1 MERLFEIDLK
11 DYKETDEVFRRPSAR
26 AIILQEN
33 KIALVYSKK
42 EKYYKFP
49 GGGIHDDENKI
60 EALIREVRE
69 EVGMIVIPESIRE
82 FGSVLRRQKSDESEN
97 NVFEQENYYYFCT
110 VENQLASQELDD
122 YEKEAEFVLR
132 VVDIGTAIRA
142 NREYHSENF
151 FDEIMI
157 KRELRVLQMIQQKMK
172 FRNVYFVIGNAYAG
186 KSTLVKNLVEKYQGI
201 ALEENYHDQKLPELD
216 SKEFP
221 NLTYTRDLQDWHEFI
236 RRTPEEY
243 ARWINDVAK
252 ECEIIE
258 LQILEELLN
267 DQDAR
272 NKKIFVDTNISI
284 ETLRKISDKDH
295 VIVMLADPQISVRR
309 FFDRPDPEKQFLY
322 QLMLEEPDPQAALDN
337 YREILTRINS
347 KENYEKFEK
356 SGFQVIYRDE
366 ERSQEETMGLAEKLL
381 ELEGGKLICS

>member
-69 EVGMIVIPESIRE
+69 EVGMTVIPESIRE

-110 VENQLASQELDD
+110 VENQLTSQELDD

-132 VVDIGTAIRA
+132 VVDIGTAIQA
-142 NREYHSENF
+142 NRDYQSDNF

-186 KSTLVKNLVEKYQGI
+186 KSTLVKNLAERYQGI

-216 SKEFP
+216 RKEFP

-243 ARWINDVAK
+243 VRWINDVAK

-258 LQILEELLN
+258 LQIIEKLLN
-267 DQDAR
+267 EKEAR
-272 NKKIFVDTNISI
+272 DKKIFVDTNISI
-284 ETLRKISDKDH
+284 ETLQKISDKSH

-309 FFDRPDPEKQFLY
+309 FFDRPDSEKQFLY
-322 QLMLEEPDPQAALDN
+322 QLMLEEPDPQVALDN

-347 KENYEKFEK
+347 NENYERFEN

-366 ERSQEETMGLAEKLL
+366 ERSQEETMEVAEKILGL
-381 ELEGGKLICS
+381 TK

>member
-11 DYKETDEVFRRPSAR
+11 DYKKTDEIFRRPSAR
-26 AIILQEN
+26 AIILQGD

-49 GGGIHDDENKI
+49 GGGIHNDEDKV

-69 EVGMIVIPESIRE
+69 EVGMLVIPESIRE

-97 NVFEQENYYYFCT
+97 TIFEQENYYYFCD
-110 VENQLASQELDD
+110 VENQLASQELDE

-132 VVDIGTAIRA
+132 VVDLKVAIQA
-142 NREYHSENF
+142 NDEYQSDNF

-157 KRELRVLQMIQQKMK
+157 KRELRVLQMIQQKMN

-186 KSTLVKNLVEKYQGI
+186 KSTLVKNLAERYQGI
-201 ALEENYHDQKLPELD
+201 ALEENYHDKKLPELD

-243 ARWINDVAK
+243 VRWINDVAK

-258 LQILEELLN
+258 LKMLEELL
-267 DQDAR
+267 DAPEAG

-284 ETLRKISDKDH
+284 ETLRKISDKSH

-309 FFDRPDPEKQFLY
+309 FFERPDSEKQFLY

-347 KENYEKFEK
+347 KENYEIFEK
-356 SGFQVIYRDE
+356 SGFQVIYREE
-366 ERSQEETMGLAEKLL
+366 ERTQEETMGIAES
-381 ELEGGKLICS
+381 IFTF